1 MFHELWRENIESKL
15 VIGSDYLELLVEWI
29 ALHLNLVLVH
39 AEKFCCTADDTGEKT
54 IFFAWILALT
64 DTDKTIDIGLRIKCD
79 DMSEE
84 VRAVA
89 GPFPI
94 FLSQFAKPQKIDA
107 GMAINRSG

>member
-1 MFHELWRENIESKL
+1 MFHELWRENIEGKL

-29 ALHLNLVLVH
+29 ALHLNLVLAH
-39 AEKFCCTADDTGEKT
+39 AEKFCRTADDTGEKT

-64 DTDKTIDIGLRIKCD
+64 DTNKTIDIGLRIKCD

-89 GPFPI
+89 GSFPSVFI
-94 FLSQFAKPQKIDA
+94 PVGYPYTADA
-107 GMAINRSG
+107 DRRR